1 LPEARC
7 AAIRGRVVSPLL
19 AHGFGRHRFSAPGRP
34 HRRVGELVMLMSKP
48 TEGRRGSVNLVVVVI
63 ELIGV
68 FAPVT

>member
-1 LPEARC
+1 
-7 AAIRGRVVSPLL
+7 
-19 AHGFGRHRFSAPGRP
+19 
-34 HRRVGELVMLMSKP
+34 MLMSKP